1 MGVKV
6 SLAIIGAAVLAYSA
20 DGMAGTPAADPTPA
34 KHSFL
39 DPVGDFVRDDIWK
52 PTQPFELVPGKDP
65 NGWSCVL
72 EPYVWAMG
80 LSGDVGVKGLPP
92 SNVNF
97 SSKTVL
103 ENLDWGIFARGE
115 VRKGRWGLLADGY
128 YAALSGSGNLD
139 NKIYDSVSLGLQQS
153 LVSVAL
159 AYRIIDDRRGF
170 LDVYA
175 GMRYNFLGLQADA
188 SLNDSRIDQI
198 GTTAADAI
206 ASRIQQNIQ
215 AKLSSIKLPS
225 ASDIESLAQTRLR
238 NRVVEE
244 VIERDPDLRRLVLA
258 GMIKR
263 KLVQGRVVEAMNNY
277 VRAEAQ
283 ALAARVQT
291 RATLASA
298 RLQSAADS
306 AKKKLA
312 NAIASQIESATP
324 TYASGDQWW
333 FDPIIGMRGQVNLTR
348 WLFLAAQGD
357 VGGFGAGSQIAWN
370 VQATIGVNF
379 TRNIFGE
386 IGYRYMYVDYTN
398 GGFVYDMNSFGLYS
412 GIGVRF

>member
-1 MGVKV
+1 M
-6 SLAIIGAAVLAYSA
+6 LACVANS
-20 DGMAGTPAADPTPA
+20 MAGTAASNPAPA

-65 NGWSCVL
+65 NGWSFVL

-80 LSGDVGVKGLPP
+80 LNGNVGVKGLPP
-92 SNVNF
+92 SKVDF
-97 SSKTVL
+97 SSRTVL
-103 ENLDWGIFARGE
+103 QNLDWGIFARGE
-115 VRKGRWGLLADGY
+115 IRKGRWGLLADGY

-139 NKIYDSVSLGLQQS
+139 NRIYDSVSLSLQQS
-153 LVSVAL
+153 LVSLAL
-159 AYRIIDDRRGF
+159 AYRVVDDRRGF
-170 LDVYA
+170 LDIYA
-175 GMRYNFLGLQADA
+175 GVRYNFLGLQADA

-198 GTTAADAI
+198 GTAAADAI
-206 ASRIQQNIQ
+206 ASRIQQNVQ
-215 AKLSSIKLPS
+215 AKLSTIKLPS
-225 ASDIESLAQTRLR
+225 ASDIESIAQTRLK
-238 NRVVEE
+238 NRIVEE
-244 VIERDPDLRRLVLA
+244 LVARDPDLRRLILA
-258 GMIKR
+258 GTIKR
-263 KLVQGRVVEAMNNY
+263 NITQGRVVEAMNNY

-283 ALAARVQT
+283 ALAARAQT
-291 RATLASA
+291 RVALANS
-298 RLQSAADS
+298 RLQAAADS

-312 NAIASQIESATP
+312 KAIASEIESATP

-333 FDPIIGMRGQVNLTR
+333 FDPIIGVRGQVNLTR

-386 IGYRYMYVDYTN
+386 IGYRYMYVDYSN
-398 GGFVYDMNSFGLYS
+398 GGFFYDMNSFGLYS

>member
-6 SLAIIGAAVLAYSA
+6 SLAVIGATVLACA
-20 DGMAGTPAADPTPA
+20 ANGLAEQPAT
-34 KHSFL
+34 HSFL
-39 DPVGDFVRDDIWK
+39 DPVEDFVRDDIWK

-65 NGWSCVL
+65 NGWSFVL

-128 YAALSGSGNLD
+128 YAALSGSGNFD
-139 NKIYDSVSLGLQQS
+139 NRIYDSASLNLQQS
-153 LVSVAL
+153 LVSLAL

-175 GMRYNFLGLQADA
+175 GVRYNFLGLQADA
-188 SLNDSRIDQI
+188 SLNDSRIDEI

-215 AKLSSIKLPS
+215 ARLSTIKLPT
-225 ASDIESLAQTRLR
+225 AADIESLAQTRLR
-238 NRVVEE
+238 NHVVEE
-244 VIERDPDLRRLVLA
+244 IIGRDPDLRRLILA
-258 GMIKR
+258 GKIKDR
-263 KLVQGRVVEAMNNY
+263 FAQGRVVEAMSNY

-283 ALAARVQT
+283 ALASQAQARVEA
-291 RATLASA
+291 RAALAQA
-298 RLQSAADS
+298 RLQAAADS
-306 AKKKLA
+306 AKKRLA
-312 NAIASQIESATP
+312 KAIANEIESATP

-333 FDPIIGMRGQVNLTR
+333 FDPIIGLRGQVNLTK

-398 GGFVYDMNSFGLYS
+398 GGFLYDMNSFGLYS

>member
-6 SLAIIGAAVLAYSA
+6 SIAVIGAAVLACAAS
-20 DGMAGTPAADPTPA
+20 GMAGAPAADPAPA

-39 DPVGDFVRDDIWK
+39 DPVGDFVHDEIWK
-52 PTQPFELVPGKDP
+52 PAHPFELVPGKDP
-65 NGWSCVL
+65 NGWSFVL

-80 LSGDVGVKGLPP
+80 LNGSVGVKGLPP
-92 SNVNF
+92 SKVDF
-97 SSKTVL
+97 SSRTVL
-103 ENLDWGIFARGE
+103 QNLDWGIFARGE

-128 YAALSGSGNLD
+128 YAALSGSGNL
-139 NKIYDSVSLGLQQS
+139 NNRIYDSVSLGLQQS
-153 LVSVAL
+153 LISLAL
-159 AYRIIDDRRGF
+159 AYRVVDDRRGF
-170 LDVYA
+170 LDIYA
-175 GMRYNFLGLQADA
+175 GVRYNFLGLQADA
-188 SLNDSRIDQI
+188 SLNDSRIDQV
-198 GTTAADAI
+198 GTAAADAI
-206 ASRIQQNIQ
+206 ASRIQQSIQ
-215 AKLSSIKLPS
+215 AKLSTIKLPS

-244 VIERDPDLRRLVLA
+244 LVARDPDLRRLILA
-258 GMIKR
+258 GTIKR
-263 KLVQGRVVEAMNNY
+263 NITQGRVVEAMNNY

-283 ALAARVQT
+283 ALAARAQT
-291 RATLASA
+291 RAALASA
-298 RLQSAADS
+298 RLQAAADT
-306 AKKKLA
+306 AKKRLA
-312 NAIASQIESATP
+312 KAIASEIESATP

-333 FDPIIGMRGQVNLTR
+333 FDPIIGVRGQVNLTR

-370 VQATIGVNF
+370 VQTTIGVNF